1 MYKFSITL
9 EKKRVSS
16 QFVNLSKIRPPWQV
30 TLTTNEL
37 LTLFTQT
44 SVTHSLS
51 QHWLNTQRWLK
62 SVVFFSKYVLFS
74 KRPPA
79 RNPHWLIIKRAKLG
93 GSPQQAGGDADQ
105 QAGGHADSCCCAG
118 RPWGGLPQPPK
129 TLKNPIF
136 TIRATYQAHFNYQP
150 LTSKQIPLQIS
161 HVNKSLTSS
170 TNTTSS
176 NIRFRIKTANSSIQ
190 S

>member
-1 MYKFSITL
+1 MCKFSITL

-16 QFVNLSKIRPPWQV
+16 QFVIFVKDPAAVASDSDNKWTAHSVHSDIGDSLTLS
-30 TLTTNEL
+30 TLTQHSA
-37 LTLFTQT
+37 LTE
-44 SVTHSLS
+44 
-51 QHWLNTQRWLK
+51 K
-62 SVVFFSKYVLFS
+62 CCFFSKRVLFS

-93 GSPQQAGGDADQ
+93 GSPQQAGGHADQ

>member
-1 MYKFSITL
+1 MYVCMYVFNHLRKEKSFLAICKFVKDPAAVASDSDNKWTAHSVHSDIGDSLTL
-9 EKKRVSS
+9 S
-16 QFVNLSKIRPPWQV
+16 
-30 TLTTNEL
+30 TLTQHSA
-37 LTLFTQT
+37 LTEKCCFLF
-44 SVTHSLS
+44 
-51 QHWLNTQRWLK
+51 K
-62 SVVFFSKYVLFS
+62 SVLFS

-136 TIRATYQAHFNYQP
+136 TIRATYQAHFKDTRNCQG
-150 LTSKQIPLQIS
+150 Q
-161 HVNKSLTSS
+161 
-170 TNTTSS
+170 
-176 NIRFRIKTANSSIQ
+176 
-190 S
+190 